1 MSTNA
6 QRNPHWI
13 AALLAQRRLPLVA
26 RAALVMATC
35 LAGIKHSS
43 GRAGVQ

>member
-13 AALLAQRRLPLVA
+13 AALLAQRWLPLVA

-35 LAGIKHSS
+35 LAGIKQSS
-43 GRAGVQ
+43 GRSGVQ